1 MPSSWFPQVPEDTVH
16 EVVGSVHHRFD
27 DVPIRDFVPLFAESL
42 GSISVAGGL
51 GAPSVCTVQP
61 LTSTVVSSAWA
72 LGAIASA
79 IIPAVTAAPPANP
92 TPVL

>member
-1 MPSSWFPQVPEDTVH
+1 VPEDTVH

-42 GSISVAGGL
+42 GSISVAGEL

-61 LTSTVVSSAWA
+61 LTSTVVSSSAAA